1 GSDALLQARA
11 GTYLSVSYSRNL
23 SGVRSGRASM
33 DSLLLLLPAQRQRH
47 LVAAA
52 ALAAASAAAYLLLRR
67 RQRPRPPPGPRP
79 WPLFGN
85 LFNLERPTFLVAH
98 SKWRRQ
104 YGDLVSFTF
113 GSRRFVILN
122 SYAVIKEALTSPEW
136 AEVFSGRINSPFI
149 LSMTHGKGIVSAEGE
164 LWREHR
170 RFALKVLR
178 DFGFARSGTEEAIH
192 AELAELQQTL
202 DAEPAEL
209 VPRAIA
215 NVISVLLFN
224 YRAGTQDEGFTDF
237 MLASQENLQGNNIG
251 RFIPTAFP
259 GLYSIPGFMRL
270 LQLIGVDVFVFKRNI
285 EVTHRFCRD
294 QIDRHRRNLAEV
306 SEPADFLD
314 AFLLEQQRLNSKRSD
329 HSFDDFQLVRTLTEL
344 FIAGTDTTSNTIR
357 WALLYAALHPEC
369 QDRIAAEVEAATGNS
384 RLPVYRDKKAM
395 HFTMA
400 FIDEVQR
407 YSTLAPFSVGHRCT
421 RDIRFKGY
429 DISSNDLIMVN
440 LYGVHHDPE
449 LWDQPEQFRPER
461 FINSSGEYET
471 SEFLVPFSIGKRA
484 CLGESLARQEL
495 FLFLSGIFQAYR
507 VELHKDCYKDLKD
520 IEVGSAGLVHAP
532 GKHQII
538 FHRRAAK

>member
-1 GSDALLQARA
+1 QVALTRSYRP
-11 GTYLSVSYSRNL
+11 GCCTYLSVSYSRNL
-23 SGVRSGRASM
+23 SGVRSGRRPAWTLCCCCCPLSASGT
-33 DSLLLLLPAQRQRH
+33 SGGSRRPGRRLRRCLPAAPPPPAPTP
-47 LVAAA
+47 AARPA
-52 ALAAASAAAYLLLRR
+52 ALAAVRQPVQPGAAHLPGGATANGAAS
-67 RQRPRPPPGPRP
+67 
-79 WPLFGN
+79 
-85 LFNLERPTFLVAH
+85 T
-98 SKWRRQ
+98 
-104 YGDLVSFTF
+104 GDLVSFTF

-178 DFGFARSGTEEAIH
+178 DSASPAAALRRPSTPSSPSCK
-192 AELAELQQTL
+192 QTL
-202 DAEPAEL
+202 DAEPDRGWETDEL

-259 GLYSIPGFMRL
+259 GL
-270 LQLIGVDVFVFKRNI
+270 NI

-306 SEPADFLD
+306 SEPPTSWMPSAGAAAAELKALAGPHPHGAVHRRHRHDLQHHPLGP
-314 AFLLEQQRLNSKRSD
+314 A
-329 HSFDDFQLVRTLTEL
+329 VR
-344 FIAGTDTTSNTIR
+344 R
-357 WALLYAALHPEC
+357 LHPEC

-384 RLPVYRDKKAM
+384 RLPVYRDKKACTSPWPSSM
-395 HFTMA
+395 RCSA
-400 FIDEVQR
+400 

-461 FINSSGEYET
+461 SSNSSGEYET

-507 VELHKDCYKDLKD
+507 VELPQGLLQRPQRHRSGLGRAGARTWQAPDHLH
-520 IEVGSAGLVHAP
+520 SAGSEVIRWSWSA
-532 GKHQII
+532 
-538 FHRRAAK
+538 RR

>member
-1 GSDALLQARA
+1 QGSDALLQARA

-52 ALAAASAAAYLLLRR
+52 ALARRLRR
-67 RQRPRPPPGPRP
+67 CLPAAPPPPAPTPGRRPGPRP

-113 GSRRFVILN
+113 GSPGGPDKPGV
-122 SYAVIKEALTSPEW
+122 

-202 DAEPAEL
+202 DASRTEAETDEL
-209 VPRAIA
+209 RAA
-215 NVISVLLFN
+215 LQLPGRHAGRGLHGLHAGLPGESARPTTLAASSRRPF
-224 YRAGTQDEGFTDF
+224 RAAVQH
-237 MLASQENLQGNNIG
+237 
-251 RFIPTAFP
+251 
-259 GLYSIPGFMRL
+259 PGFMRL

-314 AFLLEQQRLNSKRSD
+314 AFLLEQQRLNSKRS
-329 HSFDDFQLVRTLTEL
+329 
-344 FIAGTDTTSNTIR
+344 
-357 WALLYAALHPEC
+357 C

-384 RLPVYRDKKAM
+384 RPPARLPGTEG
-395 HFTMA
+395 HCTFTIG
-400 FIDEVQR
+400 FIDEACKR
-407 YSTLAPFSVGHRCT
+407 YSTLAPSRRPRCT
-421 RDIRFKGY
+421 PHQ
-429 DISSNDLIMVN
+429 V
-440 LYGVHHDPE
+440 
-449 LWDQPEQFRPER
+449 QAEQFRPER

-495 FLFLSGIFQAYR
+495 FLFLSGIFQAYGWSW
-507 VELHKDCYKDLKD
+507 HKDCYKDLKD
-520 IEVGSAGLVHAP
+520 IEVGSAGLGARTWQAP
-532 GKHQII
+532 DHLPQAGSEVIRWSCGPSLN
-538 FHRRAAK
+538 FEL